1 MNFVE
6 RSRVGMINLNID
18 KFLEFDS
25 ASVCARP
32 KTNELK
38 SLTLWSSKKM
48 NTKLSVISA
57 AILGTT
63 LTLMPAISQ
72 AAIPQAVGGQVLPSL
87 APMLER
93 TTPAVV
99 SVAVSG
105 THVSKQ
111 RVPDVFRYFFG
122 PNAPREQVQERPF
135 RGLGSGVIIDAD
147 KGYIVTNNHVIE
159 GADEIKIGLND
170 GREVTAKLM
179 GADSESDIALLQI
192 EAKNLT
198 AIKPTN
204 SDEIR
209 VGDFAVAIGNPFG
222 LGQTVTSGIV
232 SALGRSGLGIEM
244 LENFI
249 QTDAAINSGNSGG
262 ALVNLNGELIG
273 INTAIVAPNGGN
285 VGIGFAIPA
294 NMVHN
299 LVAQIIEHGEVRR
312 GVLGISG
319 RDLDSQ
325 LAEGFGLDTQH
336 GGFVNE
342 VMAGSAAEKAGIK
355 AGDIIISINGRPIK
369 SFQELRAKVA
379 TMGAG
384 AKLELELIR
393 DGDKKKVRVTLDEA
407 SQTQEA
413 AAGSIHPMLQG
424 ATLENTGKGIEITN
438 VAQGS
443 PAAMSGLEKGDLI
456 VGVNRTQVRN
466 LKSLKE
472 LLKERE
478 GAAALKILRGNSQL
492 YLVLR

>member
-1 MNFVE
+1 M
-6 RSRVGMINLNID
+6 
-18 KFLEFDS
+18 K
-25 ASVCARP
+25 
-32 KTNELK
+32 
-38 SLTLWSSKKM
+38 
-48 NTKLSVISA
+48 TKLSVLSA
-57 AILGTT
+57 AILGVS
-63 LTLMPAISQ
+63 LSLMPAISQ
-72 AAIPQAVGGQVLPSL
+72 AAIPMTVEGQMLPSL

-111 RVPDVFRYFFG
+111 RIPDVFRYFFG
-122 PNAPREQVQERPF
+122 PNAPQEQVQERPF

-147 KGYIVTNNHVIE
+147 KGYIVTNNHVID
-159 GADEIKIGLND
+159 GADEIKIGLHD
-170 GREVTAKLM
+170 GREVKAKLI
-179 GADSESDIALLQI
+179 GTDAESDIALLQI

-198 AIKPTN
+198 AIRT
-204 SDEIR
+204 SDSDSLR

-273 INTAIVAPNGGN
+273 INTAIVAPGGGN

-299 LVAQIIEHGEVRR
+299 LVKQLIEHGEVRR
-312 GVLGISG
+312 GVLGVTG
-319 RDLDSQ
+319 QDLTSE

-342 VMAGSAAEKAGIK
+342 VMPGSAADKAGIK
-355 AGDIIISINGRPIK
+355 GGDIIVSVNGRKIK
-369 SFQELRAKVA
+369 TFQELRAKVA

-384 AKLELELIR
+384 ARLELGLIR
-393 DGDKKKVRVTLDEA
+393 DGDEKTVKVTLGEA
-407 SQTQEA
+407 SQTSET
-413 AAGSIHPMLQG
+413 AAGVIHPMLQG
-424 ATLENTGKGIEITN
+424 ATLENVNNGVEITD

-443 PAAMSGLEKGDLI
+443 PAALSGLQKGDLI
-456 VGVNRTQVRN
+456 VGVNRTKIKD
-466 LKSLKE
+466 LKSLKAE
-472 LLKERE
+472 LKDQE
-478 GAAALKILRGNSQL
+478 GAVALKLIRGKSQL

>member
-1 MNFVE
+1 M
-6 RSRVGMINLNID
+6 
-18 KFLEFDS
+18 K
-25 ASVCARP
+25 
-32 KTNELK
+32 
-38 SLTLWSSKKM
+38 
-48 NTKLSVISA
+48 TKLSVLSA
-57 AILGTT
+57 AMLAAT
-63 LTLMPAISQ
+63 LTMMPSFSQ
-72 AAIPQAVGGQVLPSL
+72 AAIPQTVEGQAIPSL

-99 SVAVSG
+99 SVAVTG
-105 THVSKQ
+105 TQVSKQ

-122 PNAPREQVQERPF
+122 PNAPQEQMQERPF
-135 RGLGSGVIIDAD
+135 RGLGSGVIIDAT
-147 KGYIVTNNHVIE
+147 KGYIVTNNHVID
-159 GADEIKIGLND
+159 GADDIQIGLHD
-170 GREVTAKLM
+170 GREVKAKLI
-179 GADSESDIALLQI
+179 GTDSESDIALLQI
-192 EAKNLT
+192 EAKNLV
-198 AIKPTN
+198 AIKT
-204 SDEIR
+204 SDSDALR

-273 INTAIVAPNGGN
+273 INTAIVAPGGGN

-294 NMVHN
+294 NMVKN
-299 LVAQIIEHGEVRR
+299 LVAQIAEHGEVRR

-325 LAEGFGLDTQH
+325 LAQGFGLDTQH

-342 VMAGSAAEKAGIK
+342 VTTGSAAEKAGIK
-355 AGDIIISINGRPIK
+355 AGDIIVSVDGRPIK

-384 AKLELELIR
+384 AKVELGLIR
-393 DGDKKKVRVTLDEA
+393 DGDKKTVNVTLGDA
-407 SQTQEA
+407 GQTSEK
-413 AAGSIHPMLQG
+413 AAGAVHPMLQG
-424 ATLENTGKGIEITN
+424 ASLENNANGIEITD

-443 PAAMSGLEKGDLI
+443 PAAMSGLQKGDVI
-456 VGVNRTQVRN
+456 VGVNRTGVKN
-466 LKSLKE
+466 LKALKE
-472 LLKERE
+472 QLKDQE
-478 GAAALKILRGNSQL
+478 GAVALKILRDKSLL